1 MKTFAEIER
10 EVEKR
15 YEIEE
20 RNVKICIGNYSRLF
34 NAIFNTIL

>member
-15 YEIEE
+15 YEIDE
-20 RNVKICIGNYSRLF
+20 RNVKICIGIIGSVQN
-34 NAIFNTIL
+34 IV